1 MSQQR
6 AARYPYFKS
15 RWVRV
20 ALYLTPSYHSPAV
33 WSTTERLDIRQNIC
47 FNQTRHACITE
58 MMYPPDTGRPWS
70 ITPDSSYPR
79 RPAPGG
85 SPCPSHSAPSLI
97 AFQFSYDLSKFVN
110 MKTPIHTRL
119 IYDAK
124 SHTWNSH
131 MQQIC
136 NTWYLHVH
144 SANKSIDTILTLMP

>member
-1 MSQQR
+1 MDKPHNRQYCR
-6 AARYPYFKS
+6 NKGPLKVRYPYFKS

-136 NTWYLHVH
+136 NT
-144 SANKSIDTILTLMP
+144 

>member
-1 MSQQR
+1 
-6 AARYPYFKS
+6 
-15 RWVRV
+15 
-20 ALYLTPSYHSPAV
+20 
-33 WSTTERLDIRQNIC
+33 
-47 FNQTRHACITE
+47 
-58 MMYPPDTGRPWS
+58 MYPPDTGRPWS

-136 NTWYLHVH
+136 NTWYLHVQKYWH
-144 SANKSIDTILTLMP
+144 YSDLNALTMCSLWRLLVEMFMYAFVSYYRDVDTSKTKHETNQSLSLTLCLNKTVNFVVRTETVPLYK